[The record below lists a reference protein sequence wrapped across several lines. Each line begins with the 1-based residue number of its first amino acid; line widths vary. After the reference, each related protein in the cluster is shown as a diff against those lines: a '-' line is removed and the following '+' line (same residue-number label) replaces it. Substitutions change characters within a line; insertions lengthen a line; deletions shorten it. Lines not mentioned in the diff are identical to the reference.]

1 MTRGRR
7 SVRNPSSSLVFY
19 AFHRF
24 PLQSS
29 CTERQRERER
39 NLITAVLTSI
49 YQSANVQSSLLPS
62 PLLWRMALHPIWLVF
77 KTKPPHWHTCACP
90 RCQAEVASH
99 THGHHINGVCVC
111 VCVCLF
117 RWHSSRKEDVFVG
130 VKKWQDASHS
140 SHQLARW
147 QTVSSLLITVS
158 GTYTRIDEAER
169 DNGVSA
175 IDCPN
180 PQAGPYIYFI
190 TRQPVRP

>member
-111 VCVCLF
+111 VFVCFAGTLRGKKMSLSVSRNGRTPVIAPTSWHAGRLF
-117 RWHSSRKEDVFVG
+117 LVF
-130 VKKWQDASHS
+130 
-140 SHQLARW
+140 
-147 QTVSSLLITVS
+147 SLLSLAPTLGLMRPREITGFLRSIVPIRKL
-158 GTYTRIDEAER
+158 GRI
-169 DNGVSA
+169 
-175 IDCPN
+175 
-180 PQAGPYIYFI
+180 F
-190 TRQPVRP
+190 TL

>member
-1 MTRGRR
+1 M
-7 SVRNPSSSLVFY
+7 SSHLFFLLHFFGEWLSI
-19 AFHRF
+19 
-24 PLQSS
+24 QSGS
-29 CTERQRERER
+29 FSRQ
-39 NLITAVLTSI
+39 S
-49 YQSANVQSSLLPS
+49 
-62 PLLWRMALHPIWLVF
+62 
-77 KTKPPHWHTCACP
+77 
-90 RCQAEVASH
+90 
-99 THGHHINGVCVC
+99 HHIGTPVPVPVARQKWHLTHTGITSMVYVC